1 MKKTLTTLILTGS
14 LISSQAAISLVSSDD
29 NSQGNTLL
37 YGSTFFSTV
46 AVQAGDV
53 LVLSHATNKRDNGS
67 NTISAVVAGE
77 TFTSLAAGNSGGQ
90 AGAYVFYSTIS
101 TTGSINISFDTTNAS
116 KNGSKTNAYYLL
128 RAGAGETI
136 SLADSKTAADV
147 AGTSLSLSLDSSAV
161 GGFGVLAAATQTT
174 AMTGLPTGFTE
185 DRSDSG
191 DKRIT
196 WSNSAVAAGHLNPT
210 VTIDTADFEA
220 AVGAVFVATVVP
232 EPSSTALLGLG
243 SLALL
248 LRRRK

>member
-90 AGAYVFYSTIS
+90 AGAWLFYTTITADSSVFVTFNTS
-101 TTGSINISFDTTNAS
+101 NAT
-116 KNGSKTNAYYLL
+116 KTGSKTTSYYVL
-128 RAGAGETI
+128 RAGAGESI
-136 SLADSKTAADV
+136 VLADSPVNADV
-147 AGTSLSLSLDSSAV
+147 AGTSLGLTLNSGST
-161 GGFGVLAAATQTT
+161 GGYGIMAAASNLSTI
-174 AMTGLPTGFTE
+174 TGVPTGFTE
-185 DRSDSG
+185 DGSSASKRFNWSNANLASG
-191 DKRIT
+191 D
-196 WSNSAVAAGHLNPT
+196 LNPSVT
-210 VTIDTADFEA
+210 VDSADFEA
-220 AVGAVFVATVVP
+220 AVVASFVAVP

-243 SLALL
+243 GIALI